1 MAENDAQ
8 LELKKRARRRLIGAV
23 ALALAAIIFLPMVM
37 DSEPRQTG
45 NELQIRI
52 PSQEG
57 SNFTSR
63 VINTASSS
71 TPVSVPGDPE
81 MSPVTV
87 SSAPRGA
94 ASAST
99 VAASSAA
106 SSSSSVAAAS
116 APSHTAASSAGGEV
130 RARALLERGEEPA
143 SRFFVQV
150 GVYREQDNARGV
162 AAKVKQAGMVP
173 SVEKVG
179 ASTRV
184 RVGPFKTKAQA
195 EQAVE
200 KLKRVSLDGVVSG
213 K

>member
-57 SNFTSR
+57 SNYTSR

-71 TPVSVPGDPE
+71 APVSVPGDPE

-94 ASAST
+94 AASAA
-99 VAASSAA
+99 AASSVAA
-106 SSSSSVAAAS
+106 SSVAAAS
-116 APSHTAASSAGGEV
+116 SPNAGSTSSVGGET

-143 SRFFVQV
+143 TKFFVQV

-162 AAKVKQAGMVP
+162 AAKVKQAGMVA

-200 KLKRVSLDGVVSG
+200 KLKRVSLDGVVTG

>member
-23 ALALAAIIFLPMVM
+23 ALTLAAIVFLPMVM

-57 SNFTSR
+57 SNYTSR
-63 VINTASSS
+63 TISTASSAA
-71 TPVSVPGDPE
+71 PVAVPGDPE

-87 SSAPRGA
+87 TSAPRGA
-94 ASAST
+94 AASSK
-99 VAASSAA
+99 AEASSAA
-106 SSSSSVAAAS
+106 STAPAAVTTSS
-116 APSHTAASSAGGEV
+116 AASSAPGSEA
-130 RARALLERGEEPA
+130 RARALLEQGEEPA

-150 GVYREQDNARGV
+150 GVYREADNAKGV
-162 AAKVKQAGMVP
+162 AAKVKQVGMVP

-184 RVGPFKTKAQA
+184 RVGPFKSKQQA
-195 EQAVE
+195 EQAIE
-200 KLKRVSLDGVVSG
+200 RLKRVSLNGVVTG